1 MDTIWRS
8 LQERFEHMNDFKTK
22 YGFLCGASSMKA
34 AIHSNL
40 LSSYCTALA
49 KGSADGDIDCHELER
64 EIISFVNFMDSKNF
78 ITLSSIEC
86 LNYIMKHSLVDLY
99 PNIAVALRIVTTMP
113 VTVASCERSF
123 SKLKLIKTYLRNSMC
138 QERLAGLSII
148 SIEHELS
155 REVDIDNLVQQF
167 ATEKARK
174 VNL

>member
-1 MDTIWRS
+1 
-8 LQERFEHMNDFKTK
+8 
-22 YGFLCGASSMKA
+22 
-34 AIHSNL
+34 
-40 LSSYCTALA
+40 
-49 KGSADGDIDCHELER
+49 
-64 EIISFVNFMDSKNF
+64 
-78 ITLSSIEC
+78 
-86 LNYIMKHSLVDLY
+86 
-99 PNIAVALRIVTTMP
+99 MP

-123 SKLKLIKTYLRNSMC
+123 YKLKLIKTYLRNSMC